1 MSARYPQVRLRA
13 ESGFTPAREAI
24 QICFYV
30 RRPHSE
36 VSHDVL
42 RALDV
47 FQAAIAPK
55 TLSHYAD
62 YEGEW
67 QELDAAGWQF
77 ARTKL
82 LRGPFGRL
90 NLIGSTSADRF
101 AFEYCGLLTHDS
113 SSHAAWEDP
122 VCAVSFQ
129 LTTEYLEEHGPERVR
144 ALALQLA
151 ELFPLS
157 SGHAGLALCGDL
169 DLIGVMRALRKY
181 CFRYPGLDIV
191 DIGYLA
197 YRIGSKVHGPAWLN
211 FLGPPA
217 LDGLG
222 GAAGLREKLRSP
234 GTTVE
239 EMADGRAVITLGTEP
254 DAGDN
259 EQGNRLPAYRELA
272 RVLEPWLYREEVGMS
287 YFTPEE
293 SDAWKRR
300 FLD

>member
-1 MSARYPQVRLRA
+1 M
-13 ESGFTPAREAI
+13 
-24 QICFYV
+24 
-30 RRPHSE
+30 
-36 VSHDVL
+36 

-55 TLSHYAD
+55 ALSHYAD

-67 QELDAAGWQF
+67 QELDEAGWQF

-82 LRGPFGRL
+82 LGRPFGRL
-90 NLIGSTSADRF
+90 HLIGSTSADRF
-101 AFEYCGLLTHDS
+101 DFDYCGLLTHDS
-113 SSHAAWEDP
+113 SLHDAWEDP

-129 LTTEYLEEHGPERVR
+129 LTTEYLKEHGPDRVR

-169 DLIGVMRALRKY
+169 DLIGVMSALRKY

-211 FLGPPA
+211 FLGRPA

-222 GAAGLREKLRSP
+222 GVAGLRSRLHSP
-234 GTTVE
+234 GTTVDE
-239 EMADGRAVITLGTEP
+239 LPDGRAVITLGPEP

-259 EQGNRLPAYRELA
+259 EQGNVLPAYRELA
-272 RVLEPWLYREEVGMS
+272 RVLEPWLYLREGHMLD
-287 YFTPEE
+287 FTPEE
-293 SDAWKRR
+293 AHAWRRR